1 MALAQPTLN
10 ASTLL
15 SRIQTQ
21 SPNFSKVYVVVSGTT
36 VNASVVS
43 SSLSFTDAGSYYDF
57 VWTVKLSFTSNGG
70 ALQKIHIEASIFPTG
85 STAVAWA
92 IESVENYN
100 VPSGTTQIT
109 KTYIVRWYKSVQ
121 QLT

>member
-21 SPNFSKVYVVVSGTT
+21 SPNFSNVYVVVSGTT

-43 SSLSFTDAGSYYDF
+43 SSFSFTDAGSYYDF

-70 ALQKIHIEASIFPTG
+70 PLAKSGTAS
-85 STAVAWA
+85 VAWA
-92 IESVENYN
+92 VESVENYN

-121 QLT
+121 QIT

>member
-21 SPNFSKVYVVVSGTT
+21 SPNFTNVYVIVSGTRI
-36 VNASVVS
+36 NASVVS
-43 SSLSFTDAGSYYDF
+43 SSFSFTDAGSYYDF
-57 VWTVKLSFTSNGG
+57 KWTVKLSFTSNGG
-70 ALQKIHIEASIFPTG
+70 TLEKIHIESAIFSTG
-85 STAVAWA
+85 SVAVAWA
-92 IESVENYN
+92 IESTENYN

-121 QLT
+121 QFT